1 MELNFGERIKHLRRE
16 RDLTQEAL
24 ADALGIS
31 AQSVSKWECAYGY
44 PDITQLPA
52 IANFFGVTIDELLG
66 NDFYGKEED
75 RKRFWERLK
84 QFEEDSEE
92 EIDFIREYCRRYP
105 DDNAYGR
112 QLCVALREHIL
123 YWPENRDKYYALLR
137 STAEKLLEDVHSRHT
152 AIQCMVMACDECDL
166 EEWLELVPYHTNHN
180 RRSLMIYRYAAWQD
194 TEKEKLCLAQHNL
207 EAMANLLD
215 MRYPDKAGAAAKAAY
230 HKGVMDTIA
239 SFGKDGEIPDGWLAF
254 YAYKQLVY
262 AACRFGMGEVDAGK
276 AEFLSAMEKMKRFHS
291 LTEEY
296 LDTGAALFGG
306 LRVDKQ
312 WFNMQSPD
320 GEIHR
325 IYGLGKLQVYASAEY
340 VLALLTNPR
349 WAWFNPAR
357 NEAYYKEAVQWLQ
370 SLAESE

>member
-1 MELNFGERIKHLRRE
+1 MELNFGERIKRLRRE

-66 NDFYGKEED
+66 NDSYGKEED
-75 RKRFWERLK
+75 RKRFWEKYK
-84 QFEEDSEE
+84 QYEEHSEE
-92 EIDFIREYCRRYP
+92 KIEFVREYCRRYP
-105 DDNAYGR
+105 DNHWYA
-112 QLCVALREHIL
+112 QFLCVALSNHIL
-123 YWPENRDKYYALLR
+123 ENPENRDKYYALLR
-137 STAEKLLEDVHSRHT
+137 TTAKKLLEDVQYRHT
-152 AIQCMVMACDECDL
+152 AIHCMVRACDECDL
-166 EEWLELVPYHTNHN
+166 EEWLKLVPYHTNHN
-180 RRSLMIYRYAAWQD
+180 RRSLMIYRYAAWPD

-230 HKGVMDTIA
+230 HKSVMDTIA
-239 SFGKDGEIPDGWLAF
+239 SFGKEGKIPDGWLAF

-262 AACRFGMGEVDAGK
+262 AAGLFGMGEVDAGR
-276 AEFLSAMEKMKRFHS
+276 AEFLSAMEKMKHFHS

-312 WFNMQSPD
+312 WIHMQSPD

-325 IYGLGKLQVYASAEY
+325 IYGAGQVRQYASPKVILE
-340 VLALLTNPR
+340 LLTNSR
-349 WAWFNPAR
+349 WAWFNRAR
-357 NEAYYKEAVQWLQ
+357 NEAYYKEAVHWVQ